1 MKPISISE
9 QMMFTTVRLTAG
21 SSCGTGFFYN
31 FIYGDKYV
39 PTIIT
44 NKHVVNNNPIEMV
57 SFALHLMSEEG
68 EPIEN
73 KNITLSTEWHF
84 HSTHDLCFCYINSVL
99 DKVREITG
107 KSVFYI
113 PITDS
118 IIPSVEQLNDL
129 SAIEEIVMIGYPIGL
144 WDETNNFPIFRKGYT
159 ASHPAYDFNRKG
171 IGLLDIAAFPGS
183 SGSPVF
189 ILNEN
194 SYSDK
199 KGNIFMNSNRI
210 YFLGIQFAVPVYNA
224 KGNIG
229 VENIPTQQV
238 LKSETPLMTN
248 LAYYIKS
255 DALKEFRD
263 IIEKMI

>member
-21 SSCGTGFFYN
+21 SSCGTGFFYH
-31 FIYGDKYV
+31 FVYGDKYV

-44 NKHVVNNNPIEMV
+44 NKHVVNNNPTETV
-57 SFALHLMSEEG
+57 SFALHLMTEEG
-68 EPIEN
+68 NPIEN
-73 KNITLSTEWHF
+73 NKITLSTEWHF
-84 HSTHDLCFCYINSVL
+84 HSSYNLCFCFINSVL
-99 DKVREITG
+99 DKVKERTG

-144 WDETNNFPIFRKGYT
+144 WDENNNFPIFRKGYT
-159 ASHPAYDFNRKG
+159 ASHPAYDFNKKG

-199 KGNIFMNSNRI
+199 KGNMFMNRNRV
-210 YFLGIQFAVPVYNA
+210 YFLGVQFAVPIYNA
-224 KGNIG
+224 KGNIT
-229 VENIPTQQV
+229 VENIPTQQM

-255 DALKEFRD
+255 EALKEFRD
-263 IIEKMI
+263 NIEKML

>member
-21 SSCGTGFFYN
+21 SSCGTGFFYH
-31 FIYGDKYV
+31 FVYGDKYV

-44 NKHVVNNNPIEMV
+44 NKHVVNNNPTETV
-57 SFALHLMSEEG
+57 SFALHLMTEEG
-68 EPIEN
+68 NPIEN
-73 KNITLSTEWHF
+73 NKITLSTEWHF
-84 HSTHDLCFCYINSVL
+84 HSSYDLCFCFINSVL
-99 DKVREITG
+99 DKVKERTG

-144 WDETNNFPIFRKGYT
+144 WDENNNFPIFRKGYT
-159 ASHPAYDFNRKG
+159 ASHPAYDFNKKG

-199 KGNIFMNSNRI
+199 KGNMFMNRNRV
-210 YFLGIQFAVPVYNA
+210 YFLGVQFAVPIYNA
-224 KGNIG
+224 KGNIT
-229 VENIPTQQV
+229 VENIPTQQM

-255 DALKEFRD
+255 EALKEFRD
-263 IIEKMI
+263 NIEKML